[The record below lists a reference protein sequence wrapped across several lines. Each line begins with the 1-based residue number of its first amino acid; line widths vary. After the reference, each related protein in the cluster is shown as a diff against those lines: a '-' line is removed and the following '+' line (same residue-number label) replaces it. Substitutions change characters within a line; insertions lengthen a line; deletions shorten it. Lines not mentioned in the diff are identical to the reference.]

1 MLAPQAELAAFLA
14 EHQVEV
20 IASLP
25 YWAEQ
30 QTDAQRGSGV
40 FRKSVEAIRK
50 LNELGYGHPGSG
62 LTLNFVYNPVGAFL
76 PPSQAAIEAD
86 FRRELQRRSGVVF
99 NSLYTITNMPISRYL
114 EFLLRSGNYDR
125 YMERLANAFN
135 PVAAAAVMCRS
146 MVSVGWDGHLYDCD
160 FNQMLDLPITVS
172 GQTQNIHNF
181 DVAALKSRSIL
192 TDSHCFGCT
201 AGNGSSCGGVTT

>member
-1 MLAPQAELAAFLA
+1 
-14 EHQVEV
+14 
-20 IASLP
+20 
-25 YWAEQ
+25 
-30 QTDAQRGSGV
+30 
-40 FRKSVEAIRK
+40 
-50 LNELGYGHPGSG
+50 
-62 LTLNFVYNPVGAFL
+62 
-76 PPSQAAIEAD
+76 
-86 FRRELQRRSGVVF
+86 VVF